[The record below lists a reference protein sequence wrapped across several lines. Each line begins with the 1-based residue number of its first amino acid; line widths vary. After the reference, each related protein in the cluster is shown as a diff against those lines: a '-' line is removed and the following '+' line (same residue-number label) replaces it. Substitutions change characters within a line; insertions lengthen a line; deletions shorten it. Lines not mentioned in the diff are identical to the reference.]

1 MSGAWEVLGLD
12 AGSPWPEVRARW
24 LTLVKQLHPDLHRDP
39 AAAYRLA
46 EINAA
51 YASLLHAVRAIAG
64 RPDIAADRDV
74 AGGPDT
80 ADPDVAGGPDTAA
93 DRDVA
98 GGPDAGVSTAVFTVG
113 EFRPVVFEALIL
125 AAADVGDVTDADEP
139 FSLDLF
145 VEGPPTGF
153 CHLELLP
160 EAGGSRVTVDS
171 EHVDAGTVSAVL
183 RDALGRMGLAALGS
197 G

>member
-1 MSGAWEVLGLD
+1 VSGAWEVLGLD

-24 LTLVKQLHPDLHRDP
+24 LALARQLHPDHHGDP
-39 AAAYRLA
+39 VAAQRLA

-51 YASLLHAVRAIAG
+51 YATLVRANAVTSVEI
-64 RPDIAADRDV
+64 PDE
-74 AGGPDT
+74 
-80 ADPDVAGGPDTAA
+80 
-93 DRDVA
+93 
-98 GGPDAGVSTAVFTVG
+98 PDAGVSTAVFTVS

-153 CHLELLP
+153 CHVELVP
-160 EAGGSRVTVDS
+160 EAGGSLVTIDS
-171 EHVDAGTVSAVL
+171 EHVDAGDVGAILQDS
-183 RDALGRMGLAALGS
+183 LGRMGMATLSSA
-197 G
+197 

>member
-1 MSGAWEVLGLD
+1 VSGAWEVLGLD
-12 AGSPWPEVRARW
+12 AGSPWAEVRARW
-24 LTLVKQLHPDLHRDP
+24 ITLVKQLHPDHHHDP

-51 YASLLHAVRAIAG
+51 YASLLHAAPAGDDDIAGGPDIAG
-64 RPDIAADRDV
+64 RPD
-74 AGGPDT
+74 
-80 ADPDVAGGPDTAA
+80 
-93 DRDVA
+93 A

-153 CHLELLP
+153 CHLELVP

-171 EHVDAGTVSAVL
+171 EHVDAGAVSAVL

-197 G
+197 D

>member
-1 MSGAWEVLGLD
+1 VSGAWEVLGLD

-24 LTLVKQLHPDLHRDP
+24 ITLVKQLHPDHHRDP
-39 AAAYRLA
+39 VAAYRLA

-51 YASLLHAVRAIAG
+51 YASLLHAVPAGDGDIAG
-64 RPDIAADRDV
+64 GPDIAADGDI
-74 AGGPDT
+74 
-80 ADPDVAGGPDTAA
+80 
-93 DRDVA
+93 A

-153 CHLELLP
+153 CHLELVP

-171 EHVDAGTVSAVL
+171 EHVDAGVVSAVL
-183 RDALGRMGLAALGS
+183 RDALERMGLAALGS
-197 G
+197 D